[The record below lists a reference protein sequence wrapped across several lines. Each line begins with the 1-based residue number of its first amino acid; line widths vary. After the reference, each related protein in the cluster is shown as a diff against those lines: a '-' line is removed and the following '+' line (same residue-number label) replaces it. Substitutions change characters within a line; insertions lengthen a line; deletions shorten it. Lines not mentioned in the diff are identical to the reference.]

1 MWYLC
6 IIPVY
11 NPALLPIGGVV
22 PLCSVENEKWTNA
35 LMKDDDFRHNIFRT
49 AKNGGRWMAN
59 RRRGNEKMRSNVLFE
74 WLDMMIDFGDA
85 LECAEIDGRIQQI
98 VWKYNFL

>member
-11 NPALLPIGGVV
+11 NPALLPIGGFV
-22 PLCSVENEKWTNA
+22 PLCSVENEKWTNTV
-35 LMKDDDFRHNIFRT
+35 MKDDDFRHNIFHT

-74 WLDMMIDFGDA
+74 WLDMMIYFGDA

>member
-1 MWYLC
+1 ML
-6 IIPVY
+6 
-11 NPALLPIGGVV
+11 
-22 PLCSVENEKWTNA
+22 
-35 LMKDDDFRHNIFRT
+35 
-49 AKNGGRWMAN
+49 
-59 RRRGNEKMRSNVLFE
+59 SNVLFE